1 MIFNNG
7 QIYGKVW
14 KVTPSESG
22 KYIDLQMSTS
32 EKDATGEYRNSSWYP
47 RVIGHALN
55 SLKGI
60 KDGDRIL
67 ITKSKFTNERYE
79 DANGAKKYSFRFLIL
94 EAKLL
99 DESGESSSVSAS
111 PEPNSQT
118 ASQTTSQSED
128 ETLPW

>member
-32 EKDATGEYRNSSWYP
+32 EKDASGEYRNSSWYP

-67 ITKSKFTNERYE
+67 ITKSKFTNERYA
-79 DANGAKKYSFRFLIL
+79 DANGVKKYSFRFIIL
-94 EAKLL
+94 EAKIL
-99 DESGESSSVSAS
+99 DESGDSSTVSTNT
-111 PEPNSQT
+111 EPRNPT
-118 ASQTTSQSED
+118 ASQVLAQNED
-128 ETLPW
+128 ETDPW